1 MAGFWVAPAGVDSD
15 AGAPAPGIL
24 PIGGQDDA
32 ASPARRDRTGSG
44 AVACLA
50 TSDAEALIRRCSRTA
65 ALLPDLAAALAG
77 QTAGARGRLFDLT
90 DYPAEDVT
98 LIGQILGEGE
108 VAAIVALPDGI
119 VAQVQE
125 SVLAGLWRVHF
136 LGAEGTMVADY
147 LEVAAIP
154 EAVIR
159 AASLA
164 APEIAMG
171 SSPLGAMPA
180 GTMNALPVLAE
191 IRDRMSR
198 HRPGDPSHVITLSLL
213 PMTEAD
219 LAFLQ
224 DALGTGPV
232 SLVSRGYGTC
242 RVVATGVRH
251 VWSVQH
257 FNASDTLV
265 LDTIEIGGVPAVV
278 LAASEDFHDSAER
291 LRDIAGAYFA

>member
-1 MAGFWVAPAGVDSD
+1 MTAGVWVAPPGIDSN
-15 AGAPAPGIL
+15 AGAPPPAIL
-24 PIGGQDDA
+24 PIGGRDDRA
-32 ASPARRDRTGSG
+32 PAHQGRTGSG
-44 AVACLA
+44 AIASLA
-50 TSDAEALIRRCSRTA
+50 TADAESLIRRCTRTA
-65 ALLPDLAAALAG
+65 ALLPELAAALAG
-77 QTAGARGRLFDLT
+77 QAPGARGRLFDLT

-125 SVLAGLWRVHF
+125 SVLAGLWRVRF
-136 LGAEGTMVADY
+136 LGAEGSLVADY

-154 EAVIR
+154 EAVTR

-164 APEIAMG
+164 APEVFVG
-171 SSPLGAMPA
+171 EPQGAMPA

-191 IRDRMSR
+191 IRDRMGR
-198 HRPGDPSHVITLSLL
+198 HRRGDPSHVITLSLL

-232 SLVSRGYGTC
+232 SIVSRGYGTC
-242 RVVATGVRH
+242 RVVATGARH

-257 FNASDTLV
+257 FNAADTLV
-265 LDTIEIGGVPAVV
+265 LDTIEIGDVPAVA
-278 LAASEDFHDSAER
+278 LAAAEDFHDSAER
-291 LRDIAGAYFA
+291 LRDIADAYFA

>member
-171 SSPLGAMPA
+171 SS
-180 GTMNALPVLAE
+180 LPVLAE

-278 LAASEDFHDSAER
+278 LAAAEDFHDSAER

>member
-1 MAGFWVAPAGVDSD
+1 VTAGAWVAPPGIDSN
-15 AGAPAPGIL
+15 AGAPPPAIL
-24 PIGGQDDA
+24 PIGGRDEA
-32 ASPARRDRTGSG
+32 ASAQQGRTGSG

-50 TSDAEALIRRCSRTA
+50 TADAEALIQRCTRTA
-65 ALLPDLAAALAG
+65 ALLPELATALAAQAP
-77 QTAGARGRLFDLT
+77 GARGRLFDLT

-98 LIGQILGEGE
+98 LIGQVLGKGE

-125 SVLAGLWRVHF
+125 SVLAGLWRVRF
-136 LGAEGTMVADY
+136 LGPEGSLVADY

-154 EAVIR
+154 EAVTR

-164 APEIAMG
+164 ASEVFVGA
-171 SSPLGAMPA
+171 SPQGAMPA
-180 GTMNALPVLAE
+180 GTMNALPVLVE
-191 IRDRMSR
+191 IRDRMGR
-198 HRPGDPSHVITLSLL
+198 HRSGDPSHVITLSLL

-232 SLVSRGYGTC
+232 SIVSRGYGTC
-242 RVVATGVRH
+242 RVVATGARH

-265 LDTIEIGGVPAVV
+265 LDTIEIGDVPAVA
-278 LAASEDFHDSAER
+278 LAAAEDFQDSAER
-291 LRDIAGAYFA
+291 LKDIADAYFA